1 MLSAV
6 LCIAVA
12 GSCRN
17 FTADFDVIVVGG
29 GASGTAAG
37 VQSARMGAK
46 TLILEQTPWLG
57 GMLTSAGVSA
67 IDGCYRLRAG
77 IFGEFCDSL
86 AQRYGGY
93 EALKTGWVSNIL
105 FEPHVGAQVLDNICA
120 AEDKLTVVK
129 DAHFRYIR
137 KRGEGWLVNADGR
150 RYVCKVLIDGTELGG
165 VAKECGVEYEVGDEN
180 GIVQDLTYVIIAK
193 DYGPDADRTI
203 PEPAGYNREN
213 YVNCCLNP
221 LNNPETSK
229 GQALW
234 SPEMMLS
241 YGRLPG
247 GKIMLNWPIEGNDFY
262 ADIIDA
268 PSRERARA
276 TRQAK
281 DKALG
286 YLYFIQIELG
296 MKNIGIADDE
306 FPTSDGLPFIPYFRE
321 SRRIKGEARLTF
333 EAVQDPYGY
342 PEPLYRAGVAVGD
355 YPVDHHHYANP
366 DWKNLHKS
374 YTPIPSFTVPAGVM
388 IPIGVENLIVA
399 EKSISV
405 DNSVEGATRLQ
416 PVVMELGQA
425 AGVIA
430 ALAVRDDCRVRD
442 VEVRSVQSALLAA
455 GARIQP
461 YLDLEPDDPDF
472 ELLQK
477 MGSTGIFKAEGR
489 NVGWADEMWILT
501 VADPAARL
509 DSMRTLD
516 SLYHPFETAPVDW
529 RGFDKTNCTRDPEDG
544 RATRSGGNRQ
554 GN

>member
-1 MLSAV
+1 MRIILSIAV
-6 LCIAVA
+6 TALLCIGCSTV
-12 GSCRN
+12 
-17 FTADFDVIVVGG
+17 DYDVIVVGG
-29 GASGTAAG
+29 GASGTSAG

-93 EALKTGWVSNIL
+93 DSLKTGWVSNIL

-120 AEDKLTVVK
+120 GEDNLTVIKNV
-129 DAHFRYIR
+129 HFRYIR
-137 KRGEGWLVNADGR
+137 KHGEGWLVNADGH
-150 RYVCKVLIDGTELGG
+150 RYACKVLIDGTELGG
-165 VAKECGVEYEVGDEN
+165 AAKECGVEYEVGNEN

-193 DYGPDADRTI
+193 DYGPDADKTV
-203 PEPAGYNREN
+203 PKPANYNRDN

-229 GQALW
+229 GQVLW

-268 PSRERARA
+268 RSRERAKA

-286 YLYFIQIELG
+286 YLYFIQTELG

-355 YPVDHHHYANP
+355 YPVDHHHYAHP
-366 DWKNLHKS
+366 DWKVLHKS
-374 YTPIPSFTVPAGVM
+374 YTPIPSFSVPAGVM
-388 IPIGVENLIVA
+388 IPKGVENLIVA

-405 DNSVEGATRLQ
+405 DNSISGATRLQ

-430 ALAVRDDCRVRD
+430 ALAVGQDIPVREVD
-442 VEVRSVQSALLAA
+442 VRQVQTVLLDA

-461 YLDLEPDDPDF
+461 YLDLEPTHPDF
-472 ELLQK
+472 RLLQK
-477 MGSTGIFKAEGR
+477 MGSTGLFKAEGR
-489 NVGWADEMWILT
+489 NVDWADEMWLLT
-501 VADPAARL
+501 GQDPQARL
-509 DSMRTLD
+509 DSIRRAD
-516 SLYHPFETAPVDW
+516 SIAHPFENSRIGW
-529 RGFDKTNCTRDPEDG
+529 RGEDL
-544 RATRSGGNRQ
+544 R
-554 GN
+554 